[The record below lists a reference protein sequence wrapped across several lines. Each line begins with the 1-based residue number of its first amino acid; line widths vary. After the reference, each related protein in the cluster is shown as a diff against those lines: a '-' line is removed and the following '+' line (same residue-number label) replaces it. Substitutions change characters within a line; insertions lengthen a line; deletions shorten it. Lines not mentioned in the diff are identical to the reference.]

1 MLPTIICHHCGKV
14 VIRNPRLKKRQ
25 KYCSEKECQQSRRRN
40 WKKTQYLNNKEY
52 REKNQEH
59 QRKWRKNF
67 PCDRYQRDYRASHP
81 EYVKDNLIKQRARN
95 KMTGKVPH
103 RVIVKAN
110 ALVIQPRDD
119 GAYTL
124 SRIKH
129 DIIVNRNSLSMQP
142 GINGA
147 FTLLEI
153 KSKKIVN
160 RNALFAPSQ

>member
-14 VIRNPRLKKRQ
+14 ALRNPRLKRRQ
-25 KYCSEKECQQSRRRN
+25 KYCSEKECQQARRRN
-40 WKKTQYLNNKEY
+40 WKKTQYTNNKEY
-52 REKNQEH
+52 RETNQEH

-81 EYVKDNLIKQRARN
+81 EYVKDNREKQRVRN
-95 KMTGKVPH
+95 KTTGKVHLP
-103 RVIVKAN
+103 VIVKAN

-124 SRIKH
+124 SRVRK
-129 DIIVNRNSLSMQP
+129 DIIVNRNSLSMHP
-142 GINGA
+142 GIDGTY
-147 FTLLEI
+147 TLFSMD
-153 KSKKIVN
+153 SKKIVN